1 MQVAHE
7 VHHGT
12 VSKDAERMSGQLDT
26 FKSEIKHDV
35 RFYLNLTSALTPP
48 HQLSICT
55 PLLKCYAPRGWGH
68 VLDPLLADTLL

>member
-1 MQVAHE
+1 MKAVVLQVAHE

-35 RFYLNLTSALTPP
+35 CFLLLCSTTTHAPFLSQGQLWLLDMNWTSSA
-48 HQLSICT
+48 
-55 PLLKCYAPRGWGH
+55 RGR
-68 VLDPLLADTLL
+68 

>member
-35 RFYLNLTSALTPP
+35 SPSEHPVPAQPCMMV
-48 HQLSICT
+48 SIMSQFS
-55 PLLKCYAPRGWGH
+55 GS
-68 VLDPLLADTLL
+68 DSQ